1 MGAAYSFRSAMNGF
15 NRNDV
20 ISYIDSIIS
29 EKVETEK
36 KISELEK
43 QIEELQSANDT
54 LREIIVE
61 EEKKS
66 EKERADKC
74 EECEL
79 AKVYEARLGAAMLD
93 AKRFSE
99 ILVKEA
105 NDKASDMFS
114 KAYNSASDT
123 SEKASEIAE
132 NIVKINKQF
141 NESFNVLLANM
152 KSLTDSLSV
161 FKVEVK
167 KTGASFDYKT
177 DFISEDNRVKSEH
190 MSFVKKSSVSVNF
203 DDADDYEIKVDN

>member
-123 SEKASEIAE
+123 SEKATEIAE

-177 DFISEDNRVKSEH
+177 DFTSEDNRVKSEH